1 VQTKV
6 SGLCAPGLEAWS
18 LEPINAH
25 PLMGICYSV
34 GLTTKVSG
42 LCSPGLEAWSLEP
55 INAHPLMG
63 IWYWQPKF
71 QDFAHQAWKP
81 GAWNLSTHSQWYVC
95 RALHQ
100 AWVRLSGGWC
110 RRRSAG
116 FEACSAQFGWIRIF
130 GVLRP
135 HKICEILEHA
145 GREARSD
152 ERRQSSSDRCT
163 PKVLKAMFDILI
175 VSFLFECQ
183 RFCFSWSWVVWG
195 LLKPI
200 EPVKNAGNTH
210 SKKSLALL
218 LRVRLCSFCFNQLI
232 CTFEAIV
239 NICHELMSR
248 RQGCDSEISAQ
259 HAFSIFFYWIW
270 AHMFTLLLWR
280 LQVFCTWSNVEVLLG
295 CVPRVETYS

>member
-1 VQTKV
+1 MTKANEWNALPKIQRMKDIGQADV
-6 SGLCAPGLEAWS
+6 GRCQSLKTVFFDRCQSIGFLPIGLIPGVNWGRCRQWS
-18 LEPINAH
+18 A
-25 PLMGICYSV
+25 
-34 GLTTKVSG
+34 
-42 LCSPGLEAWSLEP
+42 
-55 INAHPLMG
+55 
-63 IWYWQPKF
+63 
-71 QDFAHQAWKP
+71 D
-81 GAWNLSTHSQWYVC
+81 
-95 RALHQ
+95 
-100 AWVRLSGGWC
+100 
-110 RRRSAG
+110 
-116 FEACSAQFGWIRIF
+116 FEASSSQLGLMRFF
-130 GVLRP
+130 GVLRTE
-135 HKICEILEHA
+135 KEYKFSNIL
-145 GREARSD
+145 GVRQRCARSD

-163 PKVLKAMFDILI
+163 QKVLKAMFDILI